1 MATPVFIAFLIGVLC
16 FYPTSLWAKV
26 MYITDRIEIGVRSG
40 TGIEQRIVTMV
51 KTGDKVQVLEGDKT
65 WSKVQLPDGK
75 VGWISTRFLVE
86 QVKTISSADPK
97 MQEELRGFKE
107 NSQTLVQE
115 KEALIQEK
123 RKLIQDLAE
132 AKQSI
137 QTLRQEKT
145 IEHRPEMTELTAKN
159 QKLEKEIS
167 QYKKQIVDLN
177 QKEQTDTSGDHIKWF
192 LSGAAVLILGLILGW
207 ITNRGRRKPNRYY

>member
-97 MQEELRGFKE
+97 MQEELRGLKE

-145 IEHRPEMTELTAKN
+145 IAHLPEMTELTAKN

-177 QKEQTDTSGDHIKWF
+177 QKEKTDTSGDHIKWF